1 MKETIK
7 LNLVDEKN
15 NNILCSIDASLY
27 WKNEDDENPDL
38 YFHHVM
44 TSNECTNPFDV
55 LTGWQEMEEKHNQEW
70 RTLCDMIYNDENLL
84 CNFWYED
91 GMDEE
96 INYYI

>member
-27 WKNEDDENPDL
+27 WQNEDDENPDL

-44 TSNECTNPFDV
+44 TSSECTNPFDV

-70 RTLCDMIYNDENLL
+70 ETLCNMIYNDENLL
-84 CNFWYED
+84 CRFWYED

-96 INYYI
+96 VNYYI

>member
-15 NNILCSIDASLY
+15 NILCSIDASLY
-27 WKNEDDENPDL
+27 WQNEDDENPDL

-70 RTLCDMIYNDENLL
+70 ETLCYMIYDDEELL
-84 CNFWYED
+84 CRFWYED

>member
-27 WKNEDDENPDL
+27 WQNEDDENPDL

-70 RTLCDMIYNDENLL
+70 ETLCYMIYDDEELL
-84 CNFWYED
+84 CRFWYED

-96 INYYI
+96 VNYYM

>member
-15 NNILCSIDASLY
+15 DNILCSIDASLC
-27 WKNEDDENPDL
+27 WQNEDDENPDL
-38 YFHHVM
+38 YFYNVM
-44 TSNECTNPFDV
+44 TGSECTNSYDV
-55 LTGWQEMEEKHNQEW
+55 LTVWQEVEKKHNQEW
-70 RTLCDMIYNDENLL
+70 RTLCDMIYDDENLL

>member
-1 MKETIK
+1 MKENIK

-15 NNILCSIDASLY
+15 DNILCSIDASLY
-27 WKNEDDENPDL
+27 WQNEDDENPDL

-44 TSNECTNPFDV
+44 SSNKCTNPYDV
-55 LTGWQEMEEKHNQEW
+55 LTGWQEVEEKYNQEW

-84 CNFWYED
+84 CRFWYED

-96 INYYI
+96 VNYYI